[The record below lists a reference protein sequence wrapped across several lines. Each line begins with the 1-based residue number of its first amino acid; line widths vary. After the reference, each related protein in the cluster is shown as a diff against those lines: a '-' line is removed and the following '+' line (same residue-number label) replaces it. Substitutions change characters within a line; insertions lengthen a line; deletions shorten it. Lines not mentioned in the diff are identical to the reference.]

1 MEANFEIFKKAKDI
15 FQKYE
20 ESYKNNTESYAQVFG
35 EEEILLNRDE
45 MLRSMLRL
53 CRIDTNL
60 IDDIE
65 SNWIESEKTRY
76 DEMKDEIW
84 NTIEKMINGNKGAHE
99 IYRSFSQ
106 MLSVRK
112 SKGESLRRIE
122 KLSFDFLTNILS
134 SLFDNNDKL
143 RKAASSDVEKDNAI
157 LRQENE
163 HLKLSMEELTRKCGD
178 SKKRES
184 NLMEMLENTGQTKG
198 NEPRKK
204 SLHVK
209 FLL

>member
-1 MEANFEIFKKAKDI
+1 
-15 FQKYE
+15 
-20 ESYKNNTESYAQVFG
+20 
-35 EEEILLNRDE
+35 
-45 MLRSMLRL
+45 
-53 CRIDTNL
+53 
-60 IDDIE
+60 
-65 SNWIESEKTRY
+65 
-76 DEMKDEIW
+76 
-84 NTIEKMINGNKGAHE
+84 
-99 IYRSFSQ
+99 

-184 NLMEMLENTGQTKG
+184 NLMEMLENTG
-198 NEPRKK
+198 
-204 SLHVK
+204 
-209 FLL
+209 